1 MGEDGV
7 QLNSYVI
14 SIIIPTL
21 NEEGYLQAT
30 LAGLNQP
37 ELELIVVDGGSS
49 DQTVQIAGDCGAKVF
64 VSPPCR
70 ALQLNYGARQAKGD
84 ILLFLHGDTI
94 LPQGFRELILDTC
107 RSTSCAG
114 AFELAIN
121 SPGPGLRLIEKAA
134 NLRSRW
140 LNMPYGDQALFMS
153 AKLFRQVGG
162 FPELPIMEDYVLV
175 KKLRKKIN
183 LYILPLAVSTSGRRW
198 NKLGVFRT
206 TLINQLIIIGY
217 LLGISLDVL
226 ADFYRI
232 GKNG

>member
-1 MGEDGV
+1 MLTDPKTF
-7 QLNSYVI
+7 VI

-30 LAGLNQP
+30 LAGLNRP

-49 DQTVQIAGDCGAKVF
+49 DRTVQIAGDCGAKVF
-64 VSPPCR
+64 VTPPCR
-70 ALQLNYGARQAKGD
+70 AGQLNYGARQAKGD

-94 LPQGFRELILDTC
+94 LPQGFRESILHTC
-107 RSTSCAG
+107 RSISCAG

-121 SPGPGLRLIEKAA
+121 SSGPGLRLIEKAA

-175 KKLRKKIN
+175 KKLRKKMN
-183 LYILPLAVSTSGRRW
+183 LHILPLAVSTSGRRW

-206 TLINQLIIIGY
+206 TLINQLVIIGY
-217 LLGISLDVL
+217 LLGISLNVL
-226 ADFYRI
+226 AGFYRI

>member
-1 MGEDGV
+1 MLTD
-7 QLNSYVI
+7 LKTSVI

-21 NEEGYLQAT
+21 NEEKDLQAT

-37 ELELIVVDGGSS
+37 ELDLIVVDGGSS

-64 VSPPCR
+64 VTSPGR
-70 ALQLNYGARQAKGD
+70 AGQMNYGARQAKGD

-94 LPQGFRELILDTC
+94 LPHGFRESILDTC
-107 RSTSCAG
+107 RSASCAG

-121 SPGPGLRLIEKAA
+121 SSGLGLRLIEKAA

-162 FPELPIMEDYVLV
+162 FPELPIMEDYVLI

-183 LYILPLAVSTSGRRW
+183 LHILPLAVSTSGRRW

-206 TLINQLIIIGY
+206 TLINQFIIIGY
-217 LLGISLDVL
+217 LFGISPVL
-226 ADFYRI
+226 LAKFYRI
-232 GKNG
+232 RKNG